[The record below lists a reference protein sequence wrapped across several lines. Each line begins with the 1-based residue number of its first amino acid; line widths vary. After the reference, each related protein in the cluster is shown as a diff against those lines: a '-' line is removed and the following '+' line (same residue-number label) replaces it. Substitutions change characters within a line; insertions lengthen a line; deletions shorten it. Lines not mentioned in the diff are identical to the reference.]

1 VERFHRNQKGWLITF
16 YVGVI
21 ILVIFVV
28 FVTLRRNGALNS
40 ARCPFDLE
48 KYENFEFLK
57 YLIPAV
63 FCFYTALVSIIWG
76 VYIRLM
82 RFNEE
87 IGTKYSDLNQCIDSN
102 YHVTTS
108 SYDFANEKKDYDL
121 KFLAGLNFGAY
132 LYLILSVSVFYIY

>member
-28 FVTLRRNGALNS
+28 FVTYF
-40 ARCPFDLE
+40 PFDLE